1 MSQMDEQ
8 LTFTAAFIFLLP
20 KIRYNDYLSNK
31 IISSL
36 FVLNIDIHK
45 DNVEPPRFPLI
56 IIQCLPGL
64 LTKSCKGDW
73 ENNFNSM

>member
-36 FVLNIDIHK
+36 FILNIYIHK
-45 DNVEPPRFPLI
+45 DNVKTP
-56 IIQCLPGL
+56 
-64 LTKSCKGDW
+64 
-73 ENNFNSM
+73 